1 MKNLKTHNLIN
12 SHVYFRLNVHKN
24 SNYITAPGLSLATKN
39 NRQLGSCTHP
49 GNFEKKNYHMEKLT
63 QFREVNL
70 IIKPILE
77 IQICIHQL
85 GQ

>member
-49 GNFEKKNYHMEKLT
+49 GNFEKKKLSHGKAHPV
-63 QFREVNL
+63 QNL